1 MDLPELHLED
11 NEQVLKV
18 MVIAQVVNFE
28 DGQVKL
34 TLACSD
40 DMTWIDQMGML
51 EAAKYV
57 VQFMD

>member
-1 MDLPELHLED
+1 MDLPELELEA

-18 MVIAQVVNFE
+18 MVIAQVANFE
-28 DGQVKL
+28 DGHVKL
-34 TLACSD
+34 TLAGSA